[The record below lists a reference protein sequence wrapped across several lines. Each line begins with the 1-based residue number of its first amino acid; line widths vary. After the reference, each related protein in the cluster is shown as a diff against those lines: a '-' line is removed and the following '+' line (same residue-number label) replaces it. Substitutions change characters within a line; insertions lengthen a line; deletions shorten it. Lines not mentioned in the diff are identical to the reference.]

1 MAKIVIKSKDA
12 VQKMITARR
21 SSDDNRRPGALP
33 SELRNRIPDVLAR
46 EFSTV
51 GEDLYD
57 KAMAEITESVKR
69 NFGEGIQALRDTV
82 TSETGKQGFEKSKR
96 YIHDWLRGIVKDIQV
111 TGVDGLSSSLG
122 NLASEFSVQYKESP
136 MEAVEEV
143 TDEGEALLEVEAP
156 KPAPA
161 KVEEPEEP
169 AKAEEVSDED
179 LTAIL
184 EGKDAGGGEK
194 VETAAQTFGVFKR
207 RLRADRRQRRVEA
220 QGQTRVELLR
230 AAGVDLKEL
239 EN

>member
-12 VQKMITARR
+12 VQKMITAVRGR
-21 SSDDNRRPGALP
+21 DADRRPGALP

-69 NFGEGIQALRDTV
+69 NFGDGIQTLRDTV
-82 TSETGKQGFEKSKR
+82 TTETGNQGFEKSKR

-136 MEAVEEV
+136 AEAPVEEV
-143 TDEGEALLEVEAP
+143 TDEGDALLEVEAP
-156 KPAPA
+156 EPAPA
-161 KVEEPEEP
+161 EAEEPE
-169 AKAEEVSDED
+169 KADEVSDAD

-184 EGKDAGGGEK
+184 EGKDAGGEK
-194 VETAAQTFGVFKR
+194 VETAARTVGDFIR
-207 RLRADRRQRRVEA
+207 SLRSNRKQRRVEA
-220 QGQTRVELLR
+220 QGKTRAELLR
-230 AAGVDLKEL
+230 EAGVHLREL
-239 EN
+239 EA